1 VVAARYEDLR
11 SAVLGG
17 AAAGVRHGWGVLARA
32 GMAAWIAAVRSIP
45 VPGSRPSP
53 ARVGGQNGPVP
64 AGQAGA
70 LVAAL
75 AGMVLAHRA
84 PP

>member
-1 VVAARYEDLR
+1 VVTARYEDLR

-45 VPGSRPSP
+45 VPASRPNS
-53 ARVGGQNGPVP
+53 ARAGGQSGPVP
-64 AGQAGA
+64 AGQSGA
-70 LVAAL
+70 PVAAL
-75 AGMVLAHRA
+75 AGMVLAHRG